1 MYIFL
6 ESTELYTYACIV
18 LYYDQIIPKVKKAP
32 KYLLTSFFL
41 DLFVGAVI
49 IMCYCTSIIMLNWF
63 INMFTMHLLTTT
75 TLSMCVVLL
84 CFPMFV
90 QLNCDV
96 AAMVLEAVS
105 GATPS

>member
-49 IMCYCTSIIMLNWF
+49 IMCYCTSIMLNWF
-63 INMFTMHLLTTT
+63 INMFTINLLTTT
-75 TLSMCVVLL
+75 LSVCVVLS

-90 QLNCDV
+90 QLNSDV